1 MKKILLLSFF
11 VSFTAGAQSLESH
24 INDTVKPLGKLLEG
38 KKGKVVLG
46 TFHSTKSS
54 DTCAPSKAVNSK
66 VSAALARVGV
76 KTTLSSRS
84 VGMDADQSE
93 ISRVTKLSG
102 GSYIVLGTYE
112 VSGTKFKLDCTLYDH
127 NGAGVGACDEVAAV
141 SLPQEQV
148 DTINCPKEE
157 KPAPEAKAL
166 PQSDN
171 ETAGGDMNVKQID
184 DYICSVIHRNY
195 DLKRLVTA
203 LYEKKF
209 YTLQDLKGVKKNTEE
224 DDLDVKKDY
233 CVTLGNFVMCSDY
246 WTGSGAQVF
255 LGDGV
260 ALGAAKILSW
270 KHPNKSQVKDSARCL
285 KKDNN
290 WWNP

>member
-1 MKKILLLSFF
+1 MKKLLLLSLF
-11 VSFTAGAQSLESH
+11 VSFAAGAQSLESH

-38 KKGKVVLG
+38 KKGKVVIG
-46 TFHSTKSS
+46 TFHSAKSS

-66 VSAALARVGV
+66 VSTALARVGV

-84 VGMDADQSE
+84 VALDADQAE

-102 GSYIVLGTYE
+102 GSYIILGSYE

-141 SLPQEQV
+141 SIPQEQV
-148 DTINCPKEE
+148 DSINCPKTD
-157 KPAPEAKAL
+157 KPAPEVKPL
-166 PQSDN
+166 PQTDN
-171 ETAGGDMNVKQID
+171 ETIGGDMNVKQID

-209 YTLQDLKGVKKNTEE
+209 YTLQDLKGVRKNSEE

-233 CVTLGNFVMCSDY
+233 CVTLGNFVLCSDY

-255 LGDGV
+255 LGDEV

-270 KHPNKSQVKDSARCL
+270 KHPNKSQVKDAARCL